1 MMKEIRAIVRPS
13 RLQRLR
19 DALRAI
25 PNFPGVTLFKAE
37 GFTAP
42 AAIDKRSVKDELTD
56 FTDKVMV
63 CVLAESE
70 MVDTIKD
77 AIIEAVHTG
86 QVGDGLVWV
95 VDIES
100 MHRIRDRQTLTCTQA
115 ATPTTFAT
123 SGWWRLRREKMA

>member
-1 MMKEIRAIVRPS
+1 MMKERRAIVRPS

-42 AAIDKRSVKDELTD
+42 AAVDKRTVKDELTD
-56 FTDKVMV
+56 FTDKIMV
-63 CVLAESE
+63 CVLAEAE
-70 MVDTIKD
+70 MVETIKD
-77 AIIEAVHTG
+77 AIIDAVYTG
-86 QVGDGLVWV
+86 QIGDGLVWV

-100 MHRIRDRQTLTCTQA
+100 MYRIRDRKVLD
-115 ATPTTFAT
+115 
-123 SGWWRLRREKMA
+123 

>member
-1 MMKEIRAIVRPS
+1 MNMMKEIRAIVRPS

-100 MHRIRDRQTLTCTQA
+100 MHRIRDRQTL
-115 ATPTTFAT
+115 
-123 SGWWRLRREKMA
+123 S

>member
-1 MMKEIRAIVRPS
+1 
-13 RLQRLR
+13 LLGLR

-42 AAIDKRSVKDELTD
+42 AAIVKRTVKDELTD

-63 CVLAESE
+63 CVLAEAE
-70 MVDTIKD
+70 MVETIKN
-77 AIIEAVHTG
+77 AIIDATHTG
-86 QVGDGLVWV
+86 QIGDGLVWV

-100 MHRIRDRQTLTCTQA
+100 MHRIRDRQALH
-115 ATPTTFAT
+115 
-123 SGWWRLRREKMA
+123 